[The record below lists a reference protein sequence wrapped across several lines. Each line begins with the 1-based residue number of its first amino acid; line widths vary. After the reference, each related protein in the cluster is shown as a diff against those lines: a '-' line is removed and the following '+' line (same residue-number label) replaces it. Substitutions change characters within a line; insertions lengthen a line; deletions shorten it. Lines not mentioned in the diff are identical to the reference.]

1 MRSLILR
8 QVALQPFWRAKSSFA
23 AVALVCCFA
32 GCRTAPSVPPV
43 NLSEPGW
50 GLRQGQA
57 LWRSKKD
64 APEIAG
70 EVILATN
77 TTGRAFIQFLKNPLP
92 LVTAQ
97 ISPQGWQIE
106 FIPEKRH
113 FGGRGTPPRQ
123 LLWLHLL
130 RALEQTR
137 LPSGVEFGKIP
148 EGGVRIDN
156 KGTGESIMLFLN
168 ESQ

>member
-1 MRSLILR
+1 MRSLILSR
-8 QVALQPFWRAKSSFA
+8 LALQRFWRALFPFA
-23 AVALVCCFA
+23 AIGLICCFS
-32 GCRTAPSVPPV
+32 GCRTGPSLPPV
-43 NLSEPGW
+43 NLSKPGW
-50 GLRQGQA
+50 QLRQGQA
-57 LWRSKKD
+57 LWRSKKK

-92 LVTAQ
+92 LLTAQ

-113 FGGRGTPPRQ
+113 FGGRGIPPKP

-130 RALEQTR
+130 DALQSAP
-137 LPSGVEFGKIP
+137 LPRGIEFAKAPDGA
-148 EGGVRIDN
+148 VRIEN
-156 KGTGESIMLFLN
+156 KETGENITLFLN

>member
-1 MRSLILR
+1 MRRLR
-8 QVALQPFWRAKSSFA
+8 LKQIFAERFRRAITTLAAIGFVGSSI
-23 AVALVCCFA
+23 
-32 GCRTAPSVPPV
+32 GCRTAPSLPPA

-50 GLRQGQA
+50 QLRQGQA
-57 LWRSKKD
+57 LWRSKRD

-97 ISPQGWQIE
+97 IQPEAWQIE
-106 FIPEKRH
+106 FVPEKRH
-113 FGGRGTPPRQ
+113 FGGRGMPPRQ

-130 RALEQTR
+130 RALQQTQ
-137 LPSGVEFGKIP
+137 LPAGVEFGKIP
-148 EGGVRIDN
+148 EDGVRIEN
-156 KGTGESIMLFLN
+156 KQTGESITLFLN
-168 ESQ
+168 EAQ

>member
-1 MRSLILR
+1 M
-8 QVALQPFWRAKSSFA
+8 
-23 AVALVCCFA
+23 
-32 GCRTAPSVPPV
+32 
-43 NLSEPGW
+43 
-50 GLRQGQA
+50 
-57 LWRSKKD
+57 WRSKKD

-97 ISPQGWQIE
+97 ITPEGWQIE

-113 FGGRGTPPRQ
+113 FGGRGIPPKQ

-130 RALEQTR
+130 SGLEHLVVRYTR
-137 LPSGVEFGKIP
+137 
-148 EGGVRIDN
+148 GGP
-156 KGTGESIMLFLN
+156 
-168 ESQ
+168 

>member
-1 MRSLILR
+1 
-8 QVALQPFWRAKSSFA
+8 
-23 AVALVCCFA
+23 
-32 GCRTAPSVPPV
+32 
-43 NLSEPGW
+43 
-50 GLRQGQA
+50 

-64 APEIAG
+64 TPEIAG

-97 ISPQGWQIE
+97 ITPEAWQIE

-130 RALEQTR
+130 RALQQAP
-137 LPSGVEFGKIP
+137 LPQSIQFSKTP
-148 EGGVRIDN
+148 EGGIRVDDQTN
-156 KGTGESIMLFLN
+156 GESITLFFN
-168 ESQ
+168 EAQ

>member
-1 MRSLILR
+1 
-8 QVALQPFWRAKSSFA
+8 
-23 AVALVCCFA
+23 
-32 GCRTAPSVPPV
+32 
-43 NLSEPGW
+43 
-50 GLRQGQA
+50 
-57 LWRSKKD
+57 LWRSKKE

-77 TTGRAFIQFLKNPLP
+77 TTGHAFIQFLKNPLP

-113 FGGRGTPPRQ
+113 FNGPGAPPRQ

-137 LPSGVEFGKIP
+137 LPSGVEFGTIP
-148 EGGVRIDN
+148 EGGVRIED
-156 KGTGESIMLFLN
+156 KQTGESIALFLN
-168 ESQ
+168 EAQ

>member
-1 MRSLILR
+1 M
-8 QVALQPFWRAKSSFA
+8 A
-23 AVALVCCFA
+23 AIGVLCGES
-32 GCRTAPSVPPV
+32 GCRTAPKLAPL

-50 GLRQGQA
+50 QLRQGQA
-57 LWRSKKD
+57 LWRGKKD

-77 TTGRAFIQFLKNPLP
+77 ANRRAFIQFLKNPLP

-97 ISPQGWQIE
+97 ITPEAWQIE

-113 FGGRGTPPRQ
+113 FGGRGIPPRQ

-130 RALEQTR
+130 SALQLAP
-137 LPSGVEFGKIP
+137 LPQGIEFAKTPDGA
-148 EGGVRIDN
+148 VRIQT
-156 KGTGESIMLFLN
+156 KESGESITLFLN